1 MKYLFG
7 LQHFLKNGEVPPG
20 IEFGPA
26 VRRGLKQLREQSFQ
40 ANSDL
45 VIELQEQPEEIVQ
58 ELIQG
63 KKSVS
68 YGGNMYVGYRKDF
81 MFRETDYQF
90 GVVAFVIDPGGRVI
104 GLGLPGEF
112 GSFGES
118 LTSLK
123 PKVGCGKTAL
133 MLSGAVLIGCGIL
146 YVVERF

>member
-1 MKYLFG
+1 MC
-7 LQHFLKNGEVPPG
+7 
-20 IEFGPA
+20 
-26 VRRGLKQLREQSFQ
+26 
-40 ANSDL
+40 
-45 VIELQEQPEEIVQ
+45 
-58 ELIQG
+58 
-63 KKSVS
+63 
-68 YGGNMYVGYRKDF
+68 VGYRKNF
-81 MFRETDYQF
+81 TFRETDYQF

-104 GLGLPGEF
+104 GLGLPGAF